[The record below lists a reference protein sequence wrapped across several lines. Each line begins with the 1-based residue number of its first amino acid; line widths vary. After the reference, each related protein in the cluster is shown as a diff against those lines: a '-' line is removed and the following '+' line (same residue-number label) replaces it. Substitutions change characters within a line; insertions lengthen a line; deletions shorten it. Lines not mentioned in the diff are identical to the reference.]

1 MVEWTEG
8 RMDGWINRQIEK
20 QTGLVASLHLKDLHW
35 PFQRVTRI
43 LTGAEMANLK
53 LLN

>member
-1 MVEWTEG
+1 
-8 RMDGWINRQIEK
+8 MDSWINRQVDK
-20 QTGLVASLHLKDLHW
+20 QTGLVAILHLKDLHW

-43 LTGAEMANLK
+43 LVGAEMTNLK